1 MVNVKNKIIF
11 SFLCLIFYTA
21 LSLSFYLIPFNSE
34 VLGMIAIFCT
44 TVFSV
49 FFILPAFLYSPIYS
63 IVIGILYYIFFRL
76 FEIIKVFTTLDSTSV
91 TLIYMIF
98 QSIFGI
104 IINIAGIIFINIAG
118 IILTCLTIYL
128 IKNYIKNKGIDFNIS
143 MALITALII
152 AFIRFVING
161 LTFSSFFFSFI
172 KNNITINNDIIIQQI
187 VTYVVSVVGTFMA
200 VMISYFIYMKIKDK
214 PFFVNTNNLSNENN
228 ENTSSFM

>member
-1 MVNVKNKIIF
+1 MINAKNRIIF

-34 VLGMIAIFCT
+34 VLGIIAIFCT
-44 TVFSV
+44 AIFSV

-76 FEIIKVFTTLDSTSV
+76 FEIIRMFTILDSTPV
-91 TLIYMIF
+91 TLMYMMI
-98 QSIFGI
+98 QSALGI
-104 IINIAGIIFINIAG
+104 IVNIAG
-118 IILTCLTIYL
+118 IILTCLTIYFM
-128 IKNYIKNKGIDFNIS
+128 KMYIKKKGIDFNIS

-187 VTYVVSVVGTFMA
+187 VTYVVSVVCTFMA
-200 VMISYFIYMKIKDK
+200 VMISYFIYIKIKDK
-214 PFFVNTNNLSNENN
+214 PFFANTNNLNNDVNN
-228 ENTSSFM
+228 E

>member
-11 SFLCLIFYTA
+11 SFVCLIFYTA

-34 VLGMIAIFCT
+34 VLSIIAIFCT
-44 TVFSV
+44 TIFSV

-98 QSIFGI
+98 QSVFGI
-104 IINIAGIIFINIAG
+104 IINISG
-118 IILTCLTIYL
+118 IILTCLTIYF

-187 VTYVVSVVGTFMA
+187 ISYVISVVCTFMA
-200 VMISYFIYMKIKDK
+200 VIISYFIYMKVKDK
-214 PFFVNTNNLSNENN
+214 PFFANNLNNDVNN
-228 ENTSSFM
+228 E

>member
-1 MVNVKNKIIF
+1 MSI
-11 SFLCLIFYTA
+11 
-21 LSLSFYLIPFNSE
+21 
-34 VLGMIAIFCT
+34 IAIFCT
-44 TVFSV
+44 TIFSV

-98 QSIFGI
+98 QSVFGI
-104 IINIAGIIFINIAG
+104 IINISG
-118 IILTCLTIYL
+118 IILTCLTIYF

-161 LTFSSFFFSFI
+161 LTFSSFFLALL

-187 VTYVVSVVGTFMA
+187 ISYVISVVCTFMA
-200 VMISYFIYMKIKDK
+200 VIISYFIYMKVKDK
-214 PFFVNTNNLSNENN
+214 TFLLII
-228 ENTSSFM
+228 

>member
-1 MVNVKNKIIF
+1 MINVKNRIIF
-11 SFLCLIFYTA
+11 SFVCLIFYTA
-21 LSLSFYLIPFNSE
+21 LSLSFYLIPFDSK
-34 VLGMIAIFCT
+34 VLGIIAIFCT
-44 TVFSV
+44 TIFSV

-76 FEIIKVFTTLDSTSV
+76 FEIIRMFTILDSTPV

-104 IINIAGIIFINIAG
+104 IINIAGII
-118 IILTCLTIYL
+118 LSCLTIYF

-161 LTFSSFFFSFI
+161 LNFSSFFFSFI

-187 VTYVVSVVGTFMA
+187 VTYIVSVVGTFIA
-200 VMISYFIYMKIKDK
+200 VMISYFIYMNVKDK
-214 PFFVNTNNLSNENN
+214 PFFANNLNNDVNN
-228 ENTSSFM
+228 E

>member
-1 MVNVKNKIIF
+1 MINVKNRIIF
-11 SFLCLIFYTA
+11 SFVCLIFYTA
-21 LSLSFYLIPFNSE
+21 LSLSFYLIPFDSK
-34 VLGMIAIFCT
+34 VLGIIAIFCT
-44 TVFSV
+44 TIFSV
-49 FFILPAFLYSPIYS
+49 FFILPAFLYYPIYS
-63 IVIGILYYIFFRL
+63 ISIGILYYIFFRL
-76 FEIIKVFTTLDSTSV
+76 FEIIRVFTILDSTPV

-104 IINIAGIIFINIAG
+104 IINIAGII
-118 IILTCLTIYL
+118 LSCLTIYF

-187 VTYVVSVVGTFMA
+187 VTYIVSVVGTFIA
-200 VMISYFIYMKIKDK
+200 VMISYFIYMNVKDK
-214 PFFVNTNNLSNENN
+214 PFFANNLNNDVNN
-228 ENTSSFM
+228 E